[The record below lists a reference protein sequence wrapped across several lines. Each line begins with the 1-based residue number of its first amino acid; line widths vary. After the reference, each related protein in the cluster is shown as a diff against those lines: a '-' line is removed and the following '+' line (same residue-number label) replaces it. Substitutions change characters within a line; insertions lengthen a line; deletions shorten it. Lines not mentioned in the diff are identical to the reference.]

1 MASGINVNTS
11 LTSQQ
16 ISASSRKKSNSYSL
30 ALTRRSVGIFGVVHG
45 MAIVVK
51 HSHVSTAALR
61 TSDRKSSRIVFKHL
75 HITSEAQANFR
86 LGTVPGKALYEDSIV
101 CRSKLQAPVKVL
113 FECIQCAMCCS
124 LVGRVRGGARLD
136 VFHSL
141 RLSDECVSV

>member
-1 MASGINVNTS
+1 
-11 LTSQQ
+11 
-16 ISASSRKKSNSYSL
+16 
-30 ALTRRSVGIFGVVHG
+30 

-51 HSHVSTAALR
+51 NSHVSTSALR

-75 HITSEAQANFR
+75 HIASEGDVNFCV
-86 LGTVPGKALYEDSIV
+86 GTFPGKALYEDSIV

-113 FECIQCAMCCS
+113 FECIQGAMCCR
-124 LVGRVRGGARLD
+124 LIGRVRGGARLD